1 MKSKY
6 LFIIVFLLALAITA
20 CTRSI
25 VTTTELPAAVTSE
38 PGVPSDQEG
47 ESITLPS
54 PGPVELLPQVTAPV
68 TVTVPSVPGEPVLCA
83 YPAGWIAYTIQPG
96 DTLETISS
104 QVALPPEE
112 LYLANCLYAGVVLE
126 PGKTILVPPPAQV
139 SELPSTTQ
147 PTEAAPTAPSGETT
161 TAPSGEAVTSAPSGE
176 AAAAESAQ
184 AAGQNKKENCKTNYI
199 VRSGDWV
206 YKIGRRCNI
215 SPYAII
221 AANNLRYPYWL
232 RPGQH
237 LYLPPNAPPFPRR

>member
-1 MKSKY
+1 MKSKF
-6 LFIIVFLLALAITA
+6 LFFIIIVLLALALTA

-25 VTTTELPAAVTSE
+25 VTNPEQPTATTSQ

-54 PGPVELLPQVTAPV
+54 PGPVELLPQVTSPV
-68 TVTVPSVPGEPVLCA
+68 TSTVPSEPAEPVLCA
-83 YPAGWIAYTIQPG
+83 YPAGWISYTIQPG
-96 DTLETISS
+96 DTLETISA
-104 QVALPPEE
+104 QFAVPAEDLF
-112 LYLANCLYAGVVLE
+112 LANCLYAGGVLE

-139 SELPSTTQ
+139 SELPSTGQ
-147 PTEAAPTAPSGETT
+147 PTEATPATPSGE
-161 TAPSGEAVTSAPSGE
+161 TAPSGEATAPGE
-176 AAAAESAQ
+176 AAPSTEATTTTQ
-184 AAGQNKKENCKTNYI
+184 AKKEKCKTNYI

-232 RPGQH
+232 RPGDH
-237 LYLPPNAPPFPRR
+237 LYLPPNAPPFPKH